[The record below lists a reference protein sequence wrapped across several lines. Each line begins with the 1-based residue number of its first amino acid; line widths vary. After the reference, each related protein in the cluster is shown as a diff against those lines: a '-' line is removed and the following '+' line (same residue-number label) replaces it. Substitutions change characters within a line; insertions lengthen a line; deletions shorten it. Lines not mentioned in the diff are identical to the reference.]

1 MSQPLTPY
9 TANPQRYEGRAFR
22 RAGRSGLL
30 LPPLSLGLWHN
41 FGDDTPLARQ
51 RVILRTAFDH
61 GVTHFDLANNYGVP
75 YGSAERNLGQLL
87 RQDFAA
93 HRDELIISTKAGWD
107 MWPGP
112 YGQGGSSRK
121 YLLASLDQSLTRLGL
136 DYVDVFYSHRY
147 DPDTPLEETA
157 DALASAVR
165 QGKALYV
172 GISSYSAQQ
181 AEEIAAL
188 LRARHVPLALQQP
201 LYNLLERSIEHNGVL
216 QGAAERG
223 TGIIGFSPLAQGVLS
238 GKYEQGIPHDS
249 RIGKGSRYL
258 PEHALTER
266 LHARVRAF
274 HEVAAQR
281 GQTLSQLALAW
292 ALRNQ
297 QVTSVLVGVS
307 RPEQLIENLKALDDL
322 AFTAGEL
329 ALLEQP

>member
-9 TANPQRYEGRAFR
+9 TAHPQRYEGRDYR

-30 LPPLSLGLWHN
+30 LPALSLGLWHN
-41 FGDDTPLARQ
+41 FGDNTPLSRQ
-51 RVILRTAFDH
+51 RSILRTAFDH
-61 GVTHFDLANNYGVP
+61 GVTHLDLANNYGVP

-87 RQDFAA
+87 RQDFSA

-121 YLLASLDQSLTRLGL
+121 YLLASLDQSLARLGL
-136 DYVDVFYSHRY
+136 DYVDVFYSHRF
-147 DPDTPLEETA
+147 DPDTPLQETA

-172 GISSYSAQQ
+172 GISSYPAQQ
-181 AEEIAAL
+181 ADEIAAL
-188 LRARHVPLALQQP
+188 LSERQVPLVLQQP
-201 LYNLLERSIEHNGVL
+201 LYNLLERSIETNGVL
-216 QGAAERG
+216 QGAHERG
-223 TGIIGFSPLAQGVLS
+223 TGVISFSPLAQGLLS
-238 GKYEQGIPHDS
+238 GKYAQAIPEDS

-258 PEHALTER
+258 PEQALNEQ
-266 LHARVRAF
+266 LHSRIRVF
-274 HEVAAQR
+274 SEVAAQR

-292 ALRNQ
+292 TLRNP

-307 RPEQLIENLKALDDL
+307 TPEQLIENLHALDNL
-322 AFTAGEL
+322 AFSADEL
-329 ALLEQP
+329 AQLAQT